1 MNNLARIDGE
11 YCVRVVDMPPC
22 AKACVTFDENDYATI
37 FINARLS
44 HEQRI
49 KEFRHELRHIL
60 RDDIHNNRSIRAIE
74 RREE

>member
-1 MNNLARIDGE
+1 M
-11 YCVRVVDMPPC
+11 VMDMPPC

-44 HEQRI
+44 HEQQI

-60 RDDIHNNRSIRAIE
+60 RDDIHSSRSIRDIE
-74 RREE
+74 RGEE